1 MSGGPC
7 IRVLLV
13 DPSLFTA
20 PYDAALTEGLLAA
33 GVDAH
38 WATRPTRQ
46 GDRALL
52 PAARVDAFFYRR
64 VDEAMYLPGALRAA
78 AKGISH
84 VVGLFGLVLRV
95 FERKPDIV
103 HFQWTVVPC
112 VDAFAIQVIRW
123 LRPVV
128 LTVHDPV
135 PFNGERRSWL
145 QTWGFDRTIRLAD
158 RVIVHTQA
166 GRRTL
171 VERGVSSAKIAVI
184 PHGPLGLGIPLPQR
198 RVRETGEA
206 DRKWTF
212 VLFGEMKAYKGADLL
227 VEALGLLPDAVR
239 RDARVILAGRPQ
251 MDLAPLEQRIAALGL
266 SDVVEIRPRRLAEE
280 EMAELFAQTDCF
292 VFPYRQIDA
301 SGVYFLVK
309 SLGKW
314 MIATR
319 VGAFAEDVRDSQGT
333 LVPAEDIAALAAAL
347 EFTVRTKPTPA
358 TTQAEDTWAAIGHA
372 TQELYVKALSA
383 KSVSWPRLRSLGSR
397 GQ

>member
-1 MSGGPC
+1 MSARPAVS
-7 IRVLLV
+7 VLLV

-20 PYDAALTEGLLAA
+20 PYDGALTDGLLA
-33 GVDAH
+33 VDVDVQ

-46 GDRALL
+46 ADRQLL
-52 PAARVDAFFYRR
+52 PPARVDAFFYRR
-64 VDEAMYLPGALRAA
+64 VDEAPHLPGVLRAA

-84 VVGLFGLVLRV
+84 VIGLCGLVLRV
-95 FERKPDIV
+95 FVRKPDIV
-103 HFQWTVVPC
+103 HFQWTVVPWL
-112 VDAFAIQVIRW
+112 DALAIQVIRW

-158 RVIVHTQA
+158 RVIVHTQS

-239 RDARVILAGRPQ
+239 RQARVILAGRPQ
-251 MDLAPLEQRIAALGL
+251 MDLAPLEERIAALGL

-280 EMAELFAQTDCF
+280 EMAALFAETDCF

-319 VGAFAEDVRDSQGT
+319 VGVFAEDLRDTHGT
-333 LVPAEDIAALAAAL
+333 IVPPEDIGALASAL
-347 EFTVRTKPTPA
+347 EFAVQTKPTPA
-358 TTQAEDTWAAIGHA
+358 TSRAEDSWAAIGRA
-372 TQELYVKALSA
+372 TKELYVNARSV

-397 GQ
+397 GP